1 MDGNK
6 LTKEAMKKAK
16 QAERNNYSATLGS
29 NDQRR
34 NHADVKRYK
43 KTTGY

>member
-1 MDGNK
+1 MKRARAAETGNN
-6 LTKEAMKKAK
+6 A
-16 QAERNNYSATLGS
+16 RTLGS

-43 KTTGY
+43 NMTP

>member
-6 LTKEAMKKAK
+6 LTREAMKKAK
-16 QAERNNYSATLGS
+16 QAERNNYGATLGS

-34 NHADVKRYK
+34 NHSDVKRYK
-43 KTTGY
+43 QNTP

>member
-1 MDGNK
+1 MNGKK
-6 LTKEAMKKAK
+6 LTDEAMRKAREA
-16 QAERNNYSATLGS
+16 QQSNNARTLGS

-43 KTTGY
+43 NITP